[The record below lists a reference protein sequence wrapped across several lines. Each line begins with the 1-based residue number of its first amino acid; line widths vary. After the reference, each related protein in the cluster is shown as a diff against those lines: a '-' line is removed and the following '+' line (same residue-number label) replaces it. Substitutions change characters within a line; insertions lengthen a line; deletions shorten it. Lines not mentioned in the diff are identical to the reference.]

1 MNLDVGSFAEP
12 ELPLL
17 TVAGYREAK
26 IVVLHP
32 PPSPGGQPESPKI
45 LERLRKPAWM
55 RKENRYKWYGYNYNL
70 QSISFNFE

>member
-32 PPSPGGQPESPKI
+32 PPPHPGGSQS
-45 LERLRKPAWM
+45 
-55 RKENRYKWYGYNYNL
+55 L
-70 QSISFNFE
+70 QKY

>member
-32 PPSPGGQPESPKI
+32 PPLTRGAARVSKNTRTAPQTCLNEEGK
-45 LERLRKPAWM
+45 
-55 RKENRYKWYGYNYNL
+55 
-70 QSISFNFE
+70 

>member
-32 PPSPGGQPESPKI
+32 PPPSPGGQPESPKI
-45 LERLRKPAWM
+45 LERLRKPA
-55 RKENRYKWYGYNYNL
+55 
-70 QSISFNFE
+70 